1 MKEERIITPTEI
13 RFDKTQCGV
22 DFLLNTGPGYEHA
35 AIILQSKIT
44 LPIILNSFFL

>member
-22 DFLLNTGPGYEHA
+22 DFLLNTGPGYEQP
-35 AIILQSKIT
+35 IILQSKIT

>member
-22 DFLLNTGPGYEHA
+22 DFLLNRDIH
-35 AIILQSKIT
+35 
-44 LPIILNSFFL
+44 